1 MPTLRQFRY
10 LDALDQER
18 HFGRAAETC
27 AVSQPALSMQI
38 QELER
43 ELDLSLVERRRGRVA
58 LTPHGNEVLRLARRA
73 LETVEDIR
81 RFADASRGLAGNLTL
96 GVIPTI
102 GPYLL
107 PDLLPAVR
115 AAFPSLRLGIRES
128 RTATLSHE
136 LSAGRLDMMIVAL
149 PVPVSEFDAL
159 TLATD
164 RFLLATPAS
173 KPAPADRERLVEFIA
188 SEQLLLLEEGNCLR
202 DQALRHC
209 DVAGVRYGEVY
220 GTSNISTLVQMV
232 ANGLGITLVPELCL
246 RQRGLLEEVRL
257 TRFTEPQPHRVIAL
271 AWRKTSPGA
280 ERFAEFGA
288 LVSDILAGRAQ
299 RT

>member
-10 LDALDQER
+10 LNALDHER
-18 HFGRAAETC
+18 HFGRAAESC
-27 AVSQPALSMQI
+27 AISQPALSMQI

-43 ELDLSLVERRRGRVA
+43 ELGLSLVERRRGGVA

-73 LETVEDIR
+73 IETVDDIR
-81 RFADASRGLAGNLTL
+81 RFADASRGLAGSLTL

-107 PDLLPAVR
+107 PELLPAVR
-115 AAFPSLRLGIRES
+115 EAFPALRLGIRES

-149 PVPVSEFDAL
+149 PVPTSEFDAMPL
-159 TLATD
+159 VTD
-164 RFLLATPAS
+164 RFLLAAPVG
-173 KPAPADRERLVEFIA
+173 KPVPADRDQLQEFIA

-202 DQALRHC
+202 DQALQHC
-209 DVAGVRYGEVY
+209 DAAGVRYGEVY

-246 RQRGLLEEVRL
+246 RQRGLLEDVRL
-257 TRFTEPQPHRVIAL
+257 IRFGEPQPHRVIAL

-280 ERFAEFGA
+280 DRFAEFGA
-288 LVSDILAGRAQ
+288 LARGILEKPDQ
-299 RT
+299 RI